1 MAQNALL
8 IFRIFTK
15 YILENRSSHSMNLHF
30 ADITSKVSGY
40 GGDEI
45 PATCKYFTSKKCL
58 ADAPAFVH
66 RLVLNVTENL
76 PCPASMLAETHAP
89 GMLWNAASTIASG
102 LMTVVTLGYSR
113 RAANAK
119 VEAKSESGS
128 PGGGV
133 LHPLARQSCHLLL
146 VLTTQSTGFIS
157 ATSGAPNA
165 DGEDGTTSSPNSASA
180 SAVVAATASKSIFR
194 DIGSNPYREALFALT
209 PLEASTQALDVG
221 VAAWEGEVDTDV
233 KQNGGRGK
241 DLEKGVG
248 DERDV
253 MPSRI
258 PFGRLCETLAST
270 VNTDSSVL
278 LLYLL
283 LHRNDLF
290 RAFVMETRAYE
301 KFTFSI
307 CSLLYQSPAENSHLV
322 YMALIVLLILTEN
335 EDFAKDV
342 HDIPVKKPP
351 PNVDRQ
357 LTGVSVGSLLVYV
370 LTRTIRHHLNQL
382 RDKYLHI
389 NSLAALANLSPKIT
403 NLHPYVSQAL
413 KLVKRHKRLVN
424 EIRTLN
430 DQLKEQEKTVRTKVP
445 PYPDVRL
452 NMMSSS
458 DALLQDLSLLE
469 EVIRMTLE
477 IFNSILTHSLAANT
491 HLVYNLLYQREYLA
505 PIHNHPSFNDLMQNI
520 DTVLGFFASRIE
532 KDLGPQP
539 TETSAVMTVITKS
552 IGDFG
557 RIHTLKEFQ
566 ELKFKYVEE
575 DSPDEFFIP
584 YVWSLVYRH
593 SGLGFER
600 KLLHSFGGY
609 EYCASEE
616 DVDCDVATATEATTG
631 ANVSLLQCADPE
643 EYSEMRC
650 QEWCLAWVRGKS
662 LVMHS
667 LYYRSNV
674 PIIPYQLAGV
684 MPRQVDLTNEEDLD
698 SVSLQFQKKRFYVDV
713 KRNWRGRF
721 MKIAEVY

>member
-1 MAQNALL
+1 
-8 IFRIFTK
+8 
-15 YILENRSSHSMNLHF
+15 MNLHF
-30 ADITSKVSGY
+30 ADITSKGTHHVNLNSGSALNSPSIAEYTVHLLFLLVTEIIPSKKTYGLLYESLSCLLILLSAQVSGY

-58 ADAPAFVH
+58 SDAPAFVH

-76 PCPASMLAETHAP
+76 PCPASMLAENHAS

-119 VEAKSESGS
+119 VEAKPELGS
-128 PGGGV
+128 PGCGM
-133 LHPLARQSCHLLL
+133 LHPLAKQSCHLLL

-157 ATSGAPNA
+157 ANSVVPNA
-165 DGEDGTTSSPNSASA
+165 DGEDGTTSHINSASA
-180 SAVVAATASKSIFR
+180 VAAATAASRSIFR

-209 PLEASTQALDVG
+209 PLGEA
-221 VAAWEGEVDTDV
+221 DTEM

-241 DLEKGVG
+241 DVEKGVG
-248 DERDV
+248 SERDV
-253 MPSRI
+253 LPPRI

-270 VNTDSSVL
+270 VNADSSVL

-283 LHRNDLF
+283 LHRNDFF

-357 LTGVSVGSLLVYV
+357 LTGVSLGSLLVYV
-370 LTRTIRHHLNQL
+370 LIRTIRHHLNQL

-413 KLVKRHKRLVN
+413 VDLLQKLVKRHKRLVN
-424 EIRTLN
+424 EICILN
-430 DQLKEQEKTVRTKVP
+430 DQLKEQEKTARTKVP
-445 PYPDVRL
+445 PYPDVRP
-452 NMMSSS
+452 NMISSS

-539 TETSAVMTVITKS
+539 TETSSVMTVITKS
-552 IGDFG
+552 MGDFG

-593 SGLGFER
+593 SGLGFEQ
-600 KLLHSFGGY
+600 KLLHSFGSY

-616 DVDCDVATATEATTG
+616 NVDDDVVTATETTTG
-631 ANVSLLQCADPE
+631 TNASSDVSNLEISAT
-643 EYSEMRC
+643 
-650 QEWCLAWVRGKS
+650 
-662 LVMHS
+662 HS
-667 LYYRSNV
+667 
-674 PIIPYQLAGV
+674 IQG
-684 MPRQVDLTNEEDLD
+684 
-698 SVSLQFQKKRFYVDV
+698 
-713 KRNWRGRF
+713 
-721 MKIAEVY
+721 